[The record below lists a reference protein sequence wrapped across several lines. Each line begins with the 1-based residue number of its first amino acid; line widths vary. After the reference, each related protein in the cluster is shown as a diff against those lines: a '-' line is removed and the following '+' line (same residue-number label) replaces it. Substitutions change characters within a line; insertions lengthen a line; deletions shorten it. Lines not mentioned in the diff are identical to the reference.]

1 MRKAN
6 AILSAGIV
14 VLLLVHMIAGGLQM
28 AGFLPG
34 GQQWLTVMA
43 WVMLAMI
50 AVHIFIG
57 IKLTADTLRL
67 QKKSGVSYPKENR
80 LFWARRISGFALM
93 AFVVCHLLIFMGT
106 TKNGAFRLH
115 LFAGAELTTQI
126 MLVLSLAVHILS
138 NLSPMLIGLGI
149 RSFRTFLP
157 DVLAVLSMLL
167 LVAGMAF
174 VVYFIRWNVL

>member
-1 MRKAN
+1 MRKVN

-14 VLLLVHMIAGGLQM
+14 VLLLMHMIAGGLQM
-28 AGFLPG
+28 AGFLSG
-34 GQQWLTVMA
+34 GKKWLTLLS
-43 WVMLAMI
+43 WVMLVMI
-50 AVHIFIG
+50 AVHAIIG
-57 IKLTADTLRL
+57 FKLTIDTLRL
-67 QKKSGVSYPKENR
+67 QKKTGVSYPKENR

-106 TKNGAFRLH
+106 TQNGAFRLH

-126 MLVLSLAVHILS
+126 LLVLSLAVHILS

-149 RSFRTFLP
+149 RAFRTFLP
-157 DVLAVLSMLL
+157 DVLAVLSVLL
-167 LVAGMAF
+167 LAAGMAF